1 MKKIPGTVKASA
13 ASVKISCVTC
23 FVVFLEKMERAL
35 SIWLMDD
42 ILERALSIWL
52 MDDIL
57 ERALSIWLMD
67 DILERAVSGALV
79 KEKGSFHSS
88 QGWLEKLEEWMNMHN
103 MNMIELPSAD
113 CEAK

>member
-23 FVVFLEKMERAL
+23 FVIFLEKM
-35 SIWLMDD
+35 
-42 ILERALSIWL
+42 
-52 MDDIL
+52 